1 MSNDQDEFLKELLAD
16 FRIEAAEH
24 YNSILEG
31 VLLLEKSGL
40 SIPDKSIIEKVYRC
54 THSLKGAARA
64 VNLLDI
70 EKLCMAAETIFN
82 SLKKGESVL
91 NPSLFDVLYK
101 ALDVLKLLLSNYD
114 KTGGGGTNINLAQII
129 RHLEFV
135 QKSSLSQAEN
145 KESTVPE
152 LAAYPETEPAGKD
165 LQEKEVPEKE
175 VLEKEDDTIRISSGK
190 LNRLLRET
198 EDFVVVKS
206 AIEFYKKE
214 LLQISSRYK
223 DENLTYIYED
233 MVRFQNIA
241 NRMVDDLIIGIKS
254 TLLSPFSTILNIVPK
269 IVRDLSKESSKS
281 ISVSIKDDYYEI
293 DRRILEEIKDPIIHL
308 IRNCVDHG
316 IETVREREA
325 KGKPSQGNLNIT
337 VRKEADRK
345 ISLIIDDDGKGIDS
359 EKILKSA
366 IKNGII
372 DESRLGKMSENEIYS
387 LIFKSGVSSSEMIT
401 EISGRGL
408 GMAIVAEKVS
418 NLGGTI
424 DVKSRKGLGTTF
436 TITLP
441 QTIATFRGII
451 VVVEGKSYM
460 VPSIFLERAILI
472 KPHEIK
478 NIGGRNVITVN
489 DSTIGYISMREA
501 LGVEKGKTEIHSDRY
516 LNVMILSVNNNRLAF
531 SVDEILEEQEGI
543 VKDLGPMLNQLKK
556 ITGVTILA
564 NGVIVPVI
572 NINEIIGKISFNS
585 HYEAGQERD
594 IETPAENDQKKILV
608 VEDSI
613 TVRTMLK
620 TIIENGGYIVKTAF
634 DGQDG
639 LETLL
644 NESFDLL
651 VTDIEMPRMNGFEL
665 TEKVRENS
673 AFTDLP
679 IILVTTLDKPE
690 DKRRGLESGA
700 NAYIV
705 KGSFEKS
712 NLIETIR
719 RLI

>member
-1 MSNDQDEFLKELLAD
+1 M
-16 FRIEAAEH
+16 
-24 YNSILEG
+24 G
-31 VLLLEKSGL
+31 
-40 SIPDKSIIEKVYRC
+40 
-54 THSLKGAARA
+54 
-64 VNLLDI
+64 
-70 EKLCMAAETIFN
+70 
-82 SLKKGESVL
+82 
-91 NPSLFDVLYK
+91 
-101 ALDVLKLLLSNYD
+101 
-114 KTGGGGTNINLAQII
+114 
-129 RHLEFV
+129 
-135 QKSSLSQAEN
+135 
-145 KESTVPE
+145 
-152 LAAYPETEPAGKD
+152 
-165 LQEKEVPEKE
+165 
-175 VLEKEDDTIRISSGK
+175 
-190 LNRLLRET
+190 
-198 EDFVVVKS
+198 
-206 AIEFYKKE
+206 
-214 LLQISSRYK
+214 
-223 DENLTYIYED
+223 
-233 MVRFQNIA
+233 
-241 NRMVDDLIIGIKS
+241 
-254 TLLSPFSTILNIVPK
+254 
-269 IVRDLSKESSKS
+269 
-281 ISVSIKDDYYEI
+281 
-293 DRRILEEIKDPIIHL
+293 
-308 IRNCVDHG
+308 
-316 IETVREREA
+316 
-325 KGKPSQGNLNIT
+325 
-337 VRKEADRK
+337 
-345 ISLIIDDDGKGIDS
+345 
-359 EKILKSA
+359 
-366 IKNGII
+366 
-372 DESRLGKMSENEIYS
+372 ENEIYS

-501 LGVEKGKTEIHSDRY
+501 LGVEAGKTEIHSDRY

>member
-16 FRIEAAEH
+16 FRIEATEH

-31 VLLLEKSGL
+31 VLLLEKNGL
-40 SIPDKSIIEKVYRC
+40 STPDKSIIEKVYRC

-135 QKSSLSQAEN
+135 QKSSLSQAGSIEN
-145 KESTVPE
+145 TVPE
-152 LAAYPETEPAGKD
+152 LAASPETEPA
-165 LQEKEVPEKE
+165 EIIIPEKDIQ
-175 VLEKEDDTIRISSGK
+175 EKEDDTIRISSGK

-214 LLQISSRYK
+214 LSQISSRYK

-293 DRRILEEIKDPIIHL
+293 DRRILEEIKDPLIHL

-316 IETVREREA
+316 IETVKEREA

-345 ISLIIDDDGKGIDS
+345 ISLIIEDDGKGIDS

-366 IKNGII
+366 VKNGII
-372 DESRLGKMSENEIYS
+372 EESRLGKMSENEIYS

-424 DVKSRKGLGTTF
+424 DVKSRKGFGSTF

-451 VVVEGKSYM
+451 IVVDGKSYM

-472 KPHEIK
+472 KPQEVK
-478 NIGGRNVITVN
+478 SIGGRNVITVN
-489 DSTIGYISMREA
+489 DTTIGYISMREA
-501 LGVEKGKTEIHSDRY
+501 LGVEKVKTETNSDRY
-516 LNVMILSVNNNRLAF
+516 LNVMILSVNNSRLAF

-585 HYEAGQERD
+585 HYEAGQER
-594 IETPAENDQKKILV
+594 EAEAQQENGQKKILV

-651 VTDIEMPRMNGFEL
+651 VTDIEMPRLNGFEL

>member
-16 FRIEAAEH
+16 FRIEANEH
-24 YNSILEG
+24 YDSILEG

-40 SIPDKSIIEKVYRC
+40 SIPDVTIIEKVFRC

-70 EKLCMAAETIFN
+70 EKLCMPLETIFN
-82 SLKKGESVL
+82 SLKKGESAL
-91 NPSLFDVLYK
+91 SPPLFDILYK
-101 ALDVLKLLLSNYD
+101 ALDVLKFLLANYD
-114 KTGGGGTNINLAQII
+114 KHPGGVANINLIQVI
-129 RHLEFV
+129 RNLEFV
-135 QKSSLSQAEN
+135 HKNSFEALNVQIPVADIYDK
-145 KESTVPE
+145 KELPD
-152 LAAYPETEPAGKD
+152 KD
-165 LQEKEVPEKE
+165 N
-175 VLEKEDDTIRISSGK
+175 DSIRISSSK
-190 LNRLLRET
+190 LN
-198 EDFVVVKS
+198 K
-206 AIEFYKKE
+206 
-214 LLQISSRYK
+214 
-223 DENLTYIYED
+223 
-233 MVRFQNIA
+233 
-241 NRMVDDLIIGIKS
+241 
-254 TLLSPFSTILNIVPK
+254 LLSPFSTILNIVPK
-269 IVRDLSKESSKS
+269 IVRDLSNESSKK
-281 ISVSIKDDYYEI
+281 ISVSIKDDHYEI

-316 IETVREREA
+316 IETVAAREA
-325 KGKPSQGNLNIT
+325 KGKPAMGTLDIM
-337 VRKEADRK
+337 VRKEADRN
-345 ISLIIDDDGKGIDS
+345 ISLIIKDDGNGIDT
-359 EKILKSA
+359 EKVLKSA
-366 IKNGII
+366 IKNGMI
-372 DESRLGKMSENEIYS
+372 DENRANKLSEKEILS

-408 GMAIVAEKVS
+408 GMAIVEEKVS

-424 DVKSRKGLGTTF
+424 DIKSKKGIGTTF

-441 QTIATFRGII
+441 QTIAIFRGII
-451 VVVEGKSYM
+451 VIIEGKTYM
-460 VPSIFLERAILI
+460 VPSIFLEMAVLI
-472 KPHEIK
+472 KPQEIK
-478 NIGGRNVITVN
+478 NIGGRNFITVN
-489 DSTIGYISMREA
+489 GNTIGYISMQEA
-501 LGVEKGKTEIHSDRY
+501 LGVEKRKTEINPEKHI
-516 LNVMILSVNNNRLAF
+516 NVMVLSVNNNRLAF
-531 SVDEILEEQEGI
+531 SVDEVLEEQEGT
-543 VKDLGPMLNQLKK
+543 VKDLGPLLKNIKK
-556 ITGVTILA
+556 ISGVTILA

-572 NINEIIGKISFNS
+572 NIKELIGEISLNS
-585 HYEAGQERD
+585 HYED
-594 IETPAENDQKKILV
+594 DYAEGGDNLTDKDKKKILI

-639 LETLL
+639 YETLL

-665 TEKVRENS
+665 TENVRNNS

-679 IILVTTLDKPE
+679 IILVTTLDKAE

>member
-16 FRIEAAEH
+16 FRIEANEH

-31 VLLLEKSGL
+31 VLLLEKNGL

-70 EKLCMAAETIFN
+70 EKLCMAAENLFN

-91 NPSLFDVLYK
+91 NPPLFDVLYK

-114 KTGGGGTNINLAQII
+114 KKSEGITNINLSQIL

-135 QKSSLSQAEN
+135 QKSSLNPAESAA
-145 KESTVPE
+145 ST
-152 LAAYPETEPAGKD
+152 ATEPSLSTETKPAEEEI
-165 LQEKEVPEKE
+165 LEKNTP
-175 VLEKEDDTIRISSGK
+175 EKEDDTIRISSGK

-223 DENLTYIYED
+223 DDNLTYIYED

-281 ISVSIKDDYYEI
+281 IAVSIKDDYYEI

-316 IETVREREA
+316 IETIKEREA
-325 KGKPSQGNLNIT
+325 KGKPSQGSLNIT

-345 ISLIIDDDGKGIDS
+345 ISLIIEDDGNGINS

-372 DESRLGKMSENEIYS
+372 DESRLGKMSESDIYS

-424 DVKSRKGLGTTF
+424 VVKSGKGLGTSF

-451 VVVEGKSYM
+451 IVVEGKSYM
-460 VPSIFLERAILI
+460 VPSIFLERAVLI
-472 KPHEIK
+472 KSQDIK

-489 DSTIGYISMREA
+489 NTTIGYIPMREA
-501 LGVEKGKTEIHSDRY
+501 LGVEKGKANANSDRY

-572 NINEIIGKISFNS
+572 NVNEIIGKISFNS
-585 HYEAGQERD
+585 HYEAVQERD
-594 IETPAENDQKKILV
+594 TDAQSENGQKRILV

-644 NESFDLL
+644 NESYDLL

>member
-16 FRIEAAEH
+16 FRIEATEH

-31 VLLLEKSGL
+31 LLLLEKSGL
-40 SIPDKSIIEKVYRC
+40 SIPDITIIEKVFRC

-70 EKLCMAAETIFN
+70 EKLCMPLETIFN
-82 SLKKGESVL
+82 SLKKGESAL
-91 NPSLFDVLYK
+91 SPPLFDILYK
-101 ALDVLKLLLSNYD
+101 ALDVLKLLLANYD
-114 KTGGGGTNINLAQII
+114 KQAGGIANINLIQII
-129 RHLEFV
+129 RNLEFIH
-135 QKSSLSQAEN
+135 KNSFESLNIKTPVADIYDN
-145 KESTVPE
+145 
-152 LAAYPETEPAGKD
+152 
-165 LQEKEVPEKE
+165 EKELSEKE
-175 VLEKEDDTIRISSGK
+175 NDTIRISSGK
-190 LNRLLRET
+190 LNKLLRDT

-214 LLQISSRYK
+214 LLEISTRYK
-223 DENLTYIYED
+223 DDNLTYIYED
-233 MVRFQNIA
+233 MVRFQNLA
-241 NRMVDDLIIGIKS
+241 NRMVDELIIGIKS
-254 TLLSPFSTILNIVPK
+254 TLLSPFSSILNIVPK
-269 IVRDLSKESSKS
+269 IVRDISNESSKK
-281 ISVSIKDDYYEI
+281 ISVSIKDDHYEI

-316 IETVREREA
+316 IETVAVREA
-325 KGKPSQGNLNIT
+325 KGKPGMGTLNIS
-337 VRKEADRK
+337 VRKEADRN
-345 ISLIIDDDGKGIDS
+345 ISLLIQDDGNGIDTQ
-359 EKILKSA
+359 KILKSA

-372 DESRLGKMSENEIYS
+372 DENRANKLSEKEIFS

-408 GMAIVAEKVS
+408 GMAIVEEKVS

-424 DVKSRKGLGTTF
+424 DIVSKKGKGTTF

-441 QTIATFRGII
+441 QTIAIFRGII
-451 VVVEGKSYM
+451 VIIEGKTYM
-460 VPSIFLERAILI
+460 VPSIFLEMAVLI
-472 KPHEIK
+472 KPQEIK
-478 NIGGRNVITVN
+478 NIGGRNFITIKGN
-489 DSTIGYISMREA
+489 TIGYICMREA
-501 LGVEKGKTEIHSDRY
+501 LGVEKRKSEANIERY
-516 LNVMILSVNNNRLAF
+516 INVLILSVNNNRLAF
-531 SVDEILEEQEGI
+531 SVDEVLEEQEGI
-543 VKDLGPMLNQLKK
+543 VKDLGPLLKNIKK
-556 ITGVTILA
+556 ISGVTILA

-572 NINEIIGKISFNS
+572 NIKELIGEISLNS
-585 HYEAGQERD
+585 HYED
-594 IETPAENDQKKILV
+594 DYAEGGDTLTDKDKKKILI

-639 LETLL
+639 YETLL
-644 NESFDLL
+644 NEHFDLL

-665 TEKVRENS
+665 TENIRNNT

-679 IILVTTLDKPE
+679 IILVTTLDKAE
-690 DKRRGLESGA
+690 DKKRGLESGA

>member
-16 FRIEAAEH
+16 FRIEANEH

-31 VLLLEKSGL
+31 VLLLEKNGL

-54 THSLKGAARA
+54 THSLRGAARA

-70 EKLCMAAETIFN
+70 EKLCMAAENLFN

-91 NPSLFDVLYK
+91 NPPLFDVLYK

-114 KTGGGGTNINLAQII
+114 KKSEGGTNINLSQIL

-135 QKSSLSQAEN
+135 QKSSLNPAESAA
-145 KESTVPE
+145 ST
-152 LAAYPETEPAGKD
+152 ATEPSLSTETKPAEEEI
-165 LQEKEVPEKE
+165 LEKNTP
-175 VLEKEDDTIRISSGK
+175 EKEDDTIRISSGK

-223 DENLTYIYED
+223 DDNLTYIYED

-281 ISVSIKDDYYEI
+281 IAVSIKDDYYEI

-316 IETVREREA
+316 IETIKEREA
-325 KGKPSQGNLNIT
+325 KGKPSQGSLNIT
-337 VRKEADRK
+337 VRKETDRK
-345 ISLIIDDDGKGIDS
+345 ISLIIEDDGNGINS
-359 EKILKSA
+359 VKILKSA

-372 DESRLGKMSENEIYS
+372 DESRLGKMSESDIYS

-424 DVKSRKGLGTTF
+424 VVKSGKGLGTSF

-451 VVVEGKSYM
+451 IVVEGKSYM
-460 VPSIFLERAILI
+460 VPSIFLERAVLI
-472 KPHEIK
+472 KSQDIK

-489 DSTIGYISMREA
+489 NTTIGYIPMREA
-501 LGVEKGKTEIHSDRY
+501 LGVEKGKANANSDRY

-572 NINEIIGKISFNS
+572 NVNEIIGKISFNS
-585 HYEAGQERD
+585 HYEAVQERD
-594 IETPAENDQKKILV
+594 TDAQSENGQKRILV

-644 NESFDLL
+644 NESYDLL

>member
-16 FRIEAAEH
+16 FRIEATEH

-31 VLLLEKSGL
+31 VLLLEKNGL

-70 EKLCMAAETIFN
+70 EKLCMAAETVFN

-91 NPSLFDVLYK
+91 NPPLFDVLYK

-114 KTGGGGTNINLAQII
+114 KNSGGGTNINLSQIL

-135 QKSSLSQAEN
+135 QKSSLNLTERA
-145 KESTVPE
+145 ESTVPDP
-152 LAAYPETEPAGKD
+152 APSPESKPAEKEIPEKD
-165 LQEKEVPEKE
+165 LP
-175 VLEKEDDTIRISSGK
+175 EKEDDTIRISSGK

-198 EDFVVVKS
+198 EDFVIVKS

-214 LLQISSRYK
+214 LSQISSRYK
-223 DENLTYIYED
+223 DDNLTYIYED

-281 ISVSIKDDYYEI
+281 IAVSIKDDYYEI

-316 IETVREREA
+316 FETIKDREA
-325 KGKPSQGNLNIT
+325 KGKPSQGNLNII

-345 ISLIIDDDGKGIDS
+345 ISLIIEDDGNGINS

-372 DESRLGKMSENEIYS
+372 DESRLGKMSESEIYS

-424 DVKSRKGLGTTF
+424 DVKSRKGLGTSF

-451 VVVEGKSYM
+451 IVVEGKSYM
-460 VPSIFLERAILI
+460 VPSIFLERAVLI
-472 KPHEIK
+472 KPQDIK
-478 NIGGRNVITVN
+478 SIGGRNVITVN
-489 DSTIGYISMREA
+489 DTTIGYISMREA
-501 LGVEKGKTEIHSDRY
+501 LGVEKGKTDTNSDRY

-572 NINEIIGKISFNS
+572 NDNEIIGKISFNS
-585 HYEAGQERD
+585 HYEAVQERD
-594 IETPAENDQKKILV
+594 FEALSENVQKKILV

>member
-16 FRIEAAEH
+16 FRIEANEH
-24 YNSILEG
+24 YDSILEG

-40 SIPDKSIIEKVYRC
+40 SIPDVTIIEKVFRC

-70 EKLCMAAETIFN
+70 EKLCMPLETIFN
-82 SLKKGESVL
+82 SLKKGESAL
-91 NPSLFDVLYK
+91 SPPLFDILYK
-101 ALDVLKLLLSNYD
+101 ALDVLKFLLANYD
-114 KTGGGGTNINLAQII
+114 KHPGGVANINLIQVI
-129 RHLEFV
+129 RNLEFV
-135 QKSSLSQAEN
+135 HKNSFEALNVQIPVADIYDKG
-145 KESTVPE
+145 E
-152 LAAYPETEPAGKD
+152 LPDKD
-165 LQEKEVPEKE
+165 N
-175 VLEKEDDTIRISSGK
+175 DSIRISSGK
-190 LNRLLRET
+190 LNQLLRDT

-214 LLQISSRYK
+214 LLEISTKYK
-223 DENLTYIYED
+223 DDNLTYIYED
-233 MVRFQNIA
+233 IVRFQNIA
-241 NRMVDDLIIGIKS
+241 NRMVDELIIGIKS

-269 IVRDLSKESSKS
+269 IVRDLSNESSKK
-281 ISVSIKDDYYEI
+281 ISVSIKDDHYEI

-316 IETVREREA
+316 IETVAAREA
-325 KGKPSQGNLNIT
+325 KGKPAMGTLDIM
-337 VRKEADRK
+337 VRKEADRN
-345 ISLIIDDDGKGIDS
+345 ISLIIKDDGNGIDT
-359 EKILKSA
+359 EKVLKSA
-366 IKNGII
+366 IKNGMI
-372 DESRLGKMSENEIYS
+372 DENRANKLSEKEILS

-408 GMAIVAEKVS
+408 GMAIVEEKVS

-424 DVKSRKGLGTTF
+424 DIKSKKGIGTTF

-441 QTIATFRGII
+441 QTIAIFRGII
-451 VVVEGKSYM
+451 VIIEGKTYM
-460 VPSIFLERAILI
+460 VPSIFLEMAVLI
-472 KPHEIK
+472 KPQEIK
-478 NIGGRNVITVN
+478 NIGGRNFITVN
-489 DSTIGYISMREA
+489 GNTIGYISMQEA
-501 LGVEKGKTEIHSDRY
+501 LGVEKRKTEINPEKHI
-516 LNVMILSVNNNRLAF
+516 NVMVLSVNNNRLAF
-531 SVDEILEEQEGI
+531 SVDEVLEEQEGT
-543 VKDLGPMLNQLKK
+543 VKDLGPLLKNIKK
-556 ITGVTILA
+556 ISGVTILA

-572 NINEIIGKISFNS
+572 NIKELIGEISLNS
-585 HYEAGQERD
+585 HYED
-594 IETPAENDQKKILV
+594 DYAEGGDNLTDKDKKKILI

-639 LETLL
+639 YETLL

-665 TEKVRENS
+665 TENVRNNS

-679 IILVTTLDKPE
+679 IILVTTLDKAE